1 MFVRKLV
8 ALVLAT
14 ASFALVS
21 GEAMGETPIARFIN
35 GSVAGSA
42 KDGINRFLGIPY
54 AAPPIGDRRWRAPQ
68 PPQRWSGIRQATSFA
83 PVCRQTAPW
92 ITERQSEDCLYLNIW
107 APAGSRGGKLP
118 VMVWIHGGGFFGGS
132 GSQPIYDGTR
142 LGRRGVIVVTLNYRL
157 GVFGFFAHPELTAR
171 DHVIGNQGL
180 LDQIAALRWIKR
192 NISAVGGDPDRVTI
206 MGESAGGISVAVL
219 TSSPLAAGLFQRA
232 ISESGN
238 DGVPLTIKE
247 APDFGRAAAEATGAA
262 LGRRV
267 GRPSLAQLRQ
277 MPAEDLLRQP
287 WAPRTTL
294 DGSLIREDMTTTYRS
309 RRANRVPL
317 LVGWN
322 SNEGVDLAPEI
333 LETNELTAGN
343 YRTLVSK
350 LLRRAPSAAFLQAYP
365 AADDREARSSLERF
379 TTDWWGW
386 RMWAWAKLHQQYGGE
401 PAYVYYFVHWP
412 AEPRTTCGYGCKA
425 GHGAEIRFAFDQ
437 LDQDDRAW
445 RSDDRE
451 LSDQMATYWT
461 NFAKSGDPNGPGVP
475 RWTVF
480 NGSADTVRRLGTIDE
495 ARLRGELPRFEL
507 MEP

>member
-8 ALVLAT
+8 ALVLGA
-14 ASFALVS
+14 ASLALVS
-21 GEAMGETPIARFIN
+21 GEATGQAP
-35 GSVAGSA
+35 VAGFADGAVAGTA

-54 AAPPIGDRRWRAPQ
+54 AAAPIGDLRWRAPKR
-68 PPQRWSGIRQATSFA
+68 PQRWTGVRQATSFA

-107 APAGSRGGKLP
+107 APAGPRGSKLP

-142 LGRRGVIVVTLNYRL
+142 LAHRGVIVVTLNYRL
-157 GVFGFFAHPELTAR
+157 GVFGFFAHPELTAQ

-192 NISAVGGDPDRVTI
+192 NITAVGGDPNRVTI

-238 DGVPLTIKE
+238 DGVPLTPDE
-247 APDFGRAAAEATGAA
+247 SADFGRAAAEATGAA
-262 LGRRV
+262 LGRRL
-267 GRPSLAQLRQ
+267 GRSTLAQLRQ

-294 DGSLIREDMTTTYRS
+294 DGRLIREDMTTAYRNG
-309 RRANRVPL
+309 RVNRIPL

-333 LETNELTAGN
+333 LETTDLTAAN
-343 YRTLVSK
+343 YLPLVSK
-350 LLRRAPSAAFLQAYP
+350 LLRRAPSAAFLEAYP
-365 AADDREARSSLERF
+365 AGNDAEARSSLERF

-386 RMWAWAKLHQQYGGE
+386 RMWAWAKLHQEYGGQ
-401 PAYVYYFVHWP
+401 PTYVYYFVHWP
-412 AEPRTTCGYGCKA
+412 AEPATCGYGCRA

-437 LDQDDRAW
+437 LDQEDRAW
-445 RSDDRE
+445 RNDDRE

-461 NFAKSGDPNGPGVP
+461 NFAKTGDPSGPNVP
-475 RWTVF
+475 SWPAFR
-480 NGSADTVRRLGTIDE
+480 GSSDGVRRLGTIDE
-495 ARLRGELPRFEL
+495 ARLRGKLPRFEL